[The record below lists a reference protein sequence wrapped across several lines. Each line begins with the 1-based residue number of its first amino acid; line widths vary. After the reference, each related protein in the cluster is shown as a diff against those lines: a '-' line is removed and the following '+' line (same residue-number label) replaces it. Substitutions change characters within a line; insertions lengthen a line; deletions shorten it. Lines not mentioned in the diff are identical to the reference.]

1 MNIFVAW
8 TVDHLDGLTAT
19 ALMSENIEELRQIS
33 HSVKRGADAVKSW
46 AMAVGGSPIL
56 DLGHT
61 GSVQVP
67 TDRMTELPA
76 IAKKFE
82 DICEATLSIGVG
94 MSLSE
99 AYTAMKFSMQKGG
112 DRISLYHIEMEDSLN
127 DEGLN
132 KAQEGLVGLQD
143 ESNQAGF
150 AASAQHGAGG
160 KFASKPSET
169 HPPPAAPAPPS
180 SPPPGDIDMS
190 MGDGSQDPNGGQFE
204 GEGESEDP
212 RAAVVN
218 ALKEIKRQAP
228 VLEQLKQSNPDAFNA
243 IKEVVDAMILMAQGM
258 AAQDESVQKSED
270 QLPGGLADKKKPS
283 DFDEKE
289 LSMGIQH
296 EKEHTND
303 EKLAR
308 EIAMDHLSEDPHYY
322 SNLKKQDA
330 PGTYHE
336 WAVGHVKGGKIKVA
350 HKDVETNAP
359 KTTGWHSVRAGQV
372 LSEDGHA
379 ISARNPN
386 GK

>member
-33 HSVKRGADAVKSW
+33 HSIKRGADTIKSW

-61 GSVQVP
+61 GSVQAP
-67 TDRMTELPA
+67 ADRMTELPA
-76 IAKKFE
+76 VAKKFE
-82 DICEATLSIGVG
+82 DICEVTLSLGVG

-99 AYTAMKFSMQKGG
+99 AYTAMKFSMHKGG
-112 DRISLYHIEMEDSLN
+112 DKISLYHMEMDEILN
-127 DEGLN
+127 SEGLN
-132 KAQEGLVGLQD
+132 KAQEGMVGLQD
-143 ESNQAGF
+143 ESNQAGL
-150 AASAQHGAGG
+150 APSAQHGEGG
-160 KFASKPSET
+160 KFAAKPSET
-169 HPPPAAPAPPS
+169 HPPVAAPAPPS
-180 SPPPGDIDMS
+180 TPDSGIDMS
-190 MGDGSQDPNGGQFE
+190 MGGDVQNPNGGQVE

-212 RAAVVN
+212 RTAVVN
-218 ALKEIKRQAP
+218 ALQQIKRQAP

-270 QLPGGLADKKKPS
+270 QLPGGLADKKKPT
-283 DFDEKE
+283 DFDQKE
-289 LSMGIQH
+289 LSMGIEH

-303 EKLAR
+303 EDLAR

-336 WAVGHVKGGKIKVA
+336 WAVGHVKDGKIKVA
-350 HKDVETNAP
+350 HKDVQTNAP
-359 KTTGWHSVRAGQV
+359 GATGWHSVRAGQV
-372 LSEDGHA
+372 MSGDGHA